1 MPKIVSDIVQMKS
14 REKITV
20 LTGYDSTMTTLCDS
34 VDIILVGDSAGMV
47 MLGYD
52 NTRDVTIVDNVTRAM
67 RLLVSESK
75 ESRKKVTFDNKK
87 NLKSAILEIRKN
99 LERRAKNA

>member
-1 MPKIVSDIVQMKS
+1 MPKTVSDIVQMKS
-14 REKITV
+14 KEKITV

-34 VDIILVGDSAGMV
+34 VDVILVGDSAGMV

-52 NTRDVTIVDNVTRAM
+52 DTRDVTIVDNVTRAM
-67 RLLVSESK
+67 KLLVSESK
-75 ESRKKVTFDNKK
+75 KSGRKVRFDNKK
-87 NLKSAILEIRKN
+87 NLKSSILEIRKN